1 MSEITKSK
9 ADSIWTQELLPS
21 HLPWII
27 FLVFQSHFLL
37 KTKDPVFKKNK
48 KGNKQPPL
56 PPQKFPSSPPNKKI
70 KKKIQVGTFNP
81 KSFLHLS
88 KKKSKKN
95 LKVGITWR
103 FVPPLLLDLWSI
115 AYVSWNGPTK
125 VVPLLQGHWPC
136 WCWWE
141 NWPTCW
147 LTDTWWRCLKQL
159 GMEQQTSVFFW
170 KKVLETWK
178 T

>member
-9 ADSIWTQELLPS
+9 AHSIWTQELYHHIC
-21 HLPWII
+21 HLVWCFKAI
-27 FLVFQSHFLL
+27 FWKQKILFS
-37 KTKDPVFKKNK
+37 KKQK
-48 KGNKQPPL
+48 KETQTSFTTPKVSFFPKNNPKNSRKL
-56 PPQKFPSSPPNKKI
+56 PPPKFP
-70 KKKIQVGTFNP
+70 KKIQ
-81 KSFLHLS
+81 
-88 KKKSKKN
+88 
-95 LKVGITWR
+95 VGITWR

-159 GMEQQTSVFFW
+159 GMEFKPAFFFW

>member
-1 MSEITKSK
+1 MNHLFGVSK
-9 ADSIWTQELLPS
+9 PFS
-21 HLPWII
+21 
-27 FLVFQSHFLL
+27 F
-37 KTKDPVFKKNK
+37 KNK
-48 KGNKQPPL
+48 RSCFQKKQKRKQATSFTTPKVSFL
-56 PPQKFPSSPPNKKI
+56 PPKQKNQ
-70 KKKIQVGTFNP
+70 KKIQVGTFNP